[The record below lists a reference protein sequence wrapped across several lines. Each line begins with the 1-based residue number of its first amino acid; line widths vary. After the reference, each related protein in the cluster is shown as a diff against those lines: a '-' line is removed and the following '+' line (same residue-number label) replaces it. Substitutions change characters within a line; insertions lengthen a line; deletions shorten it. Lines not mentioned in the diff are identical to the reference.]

1 MWHWKKSASV
11 EKNFDHLEENNFPD
25 DVDLQEEFVIEGI
38 CIGPFTFLPQIP
50 IGIVGENWDSRRK
63 RISFVMRRRKASD
76 NDNVSVHWREELW
89 Y

>member
-1 MWHWKKSASV
+1 MKVTWTPNIMWHRKKSASV

-50 IGIVGENWDSRRK
+50 IGIVGETG
-63 RISFVMRRRKASD
+63 F
-76 NDNVSVHWREELW
+76 LL
-89 Y
+89 